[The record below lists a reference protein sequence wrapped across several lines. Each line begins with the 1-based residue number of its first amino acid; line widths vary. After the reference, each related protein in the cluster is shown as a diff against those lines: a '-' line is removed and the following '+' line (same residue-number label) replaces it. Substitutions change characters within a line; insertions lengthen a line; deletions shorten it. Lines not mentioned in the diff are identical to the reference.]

1 MKTTRPR
8 SRRAG
13 NKDELVDWSKAKRI
27 RLPNLKPSTQSI
39 SLRPVLT
46 PADALRAKLAALD
59 LTENDVANA
68 VASARTPGRKTRK

>member
-13 NKDELVDWSKAKRI
+13 NKDELVAWSKAKRI
-27 RLPNLKPSTQSI
+27 RLPNLKPSIQSI

-46 PADALRAKLAALD
+46 PAEALRAKLAALD
-59 LTENDVANA
+59 LTEKDVANA
-68 VASARTPGRKTRK
+68 VASARTSARNTRK